1 MKVVARTPSGST
13 AEGDPADH
21 FRLFM
26 SSWFTG
32 VAIVTSADAD
42 DRPHGLTCT
51 SLSSVALDPPTL
63 LVCLQVGSGTLA
75 AIQERRAFVVN
86 LLCNSGQAAAERFA
100 SPEPDRFAHVRWR
113 PAPVTGLPWFA
124 HDAFA
129 MAECRV
135 VADSAIVGDHVI
147 ICGTVENVVADGG
160 RPLLYGARAFHT
172 PCPSIGAS

>member
-1 MKVVARTPSGST
+1 MRFVAGTPSAWT
-13 AEGDPADH
+13 AEGKPADH

-51 SLSSVALDPPTL
+51 SLSGVALDPPTL

-86 LLCNSGQAAAERFA
+86 LLLNSGQAAAERFA
-100 SPEPDRFAHVRWR
+100 SPEPDRFSHVRWR
-113 PAPVTGLPWFA
+113 PAPLTGLPWLA
-124 HDAFA
+124 DDAFA
-129 MAECRV
+129 MAECR
-135 VADSAIVGDHVI
+135 VADSAIVGDHVT

-172 PCPSIGAS
+172 PYLSISAS

>member
-1 MKVVARTPSGST
+1 
-13 AEGDPADH
+13 
-21 FRLFM
+21 M

-86 LLCNSGQAAAERFA
+86 LLHNSGQAAAERFA

-113 PAPVTGLPWFA
+113 PAPLTGLPWFA

-129 MAECRV
+129 MAECQ

-147 ICGTVENVVADGG
+147 ICGTVENVVTDGG

-172 PCPSIGAS
+172 PYLSIGAS

>member
-1 MKVVARTPSGST
+1 MRVVARTPSGST
-13 AEGDPADH
+13 VENDPADP

-32 VAIVTSADAD
+32 VSIVTSAGAD

-51 SLSSVALDPPTL
+51 SLTSVALDPPTL

-75 AIQERRAFVVN
+75 AIEERRAFVVN
-86 LLCNSGQAAAERFA
+86 LLHDGGQAAAQRFA
-100 SPEPDRFAHVRWR
+100 SPEPDRFSYVRWR
-113 PAPVTGLPWFA
+113 PAPLTGLPWFA

-135 VADSAIVGDHVI
+135 ANSAIVGDHVI
-147 ICGTVENVVADGG
+147 VCGTVENVVADVA

-172 PCPSIGAS
+172 PGPPTDR